1 MKLNQVIAIV
11 TGTKTQT
18 QKVVTSIYKKI
29 QNTDLMAGISRKY
42 KPRDEE
48 GEALPPESK
57 RIQLTADQA
66 INEAVEVWAK
76 TWDMV
81 ASQDEANSK
90 AFADVEVSGYGVLLT
105 DVNVL
110 HLLYLDK
117 QLTDVKAFV
126 NKMPVLDPSEEWDY
140 KDEVGAYATE
150 AYETTRTKKVP
161 RNHVKAVATEQH
173 PAQVEVYMEDVIVGT
188 WSTIKYSGAMSVA
201 KKVAILNRIGKLQD
215 AVKKAREQANMIDAE
230 QIDEANSIF
239 SYIFK

>member
-1 MKLNQVIAIV
+1 MKLNQVIAVV
-11 TGTKTQT
+11 TGAKTQT
-18 QKVVTSIYKKI
+18 QKAVTGIYKKI

-48 GEALPPESK
+48 GEVLPAESK

-66 INEAVEVWAK
+66 INDACDVWAK

-81 ASQDEANSK
+81 ATQDEANSK
-90 AFADVEVSGYGVLLT
+90 AFADVVVGMDTILEN
-105 DVNVL
+105 VNVL

-140 KDEVGAYATE
+140 SQEMGAYATE
-150 AYETTRTKKVP
+150 AYETTRTKKIP
-161 RNHVKAVATEQH
+161 RNHVKSPATVEH
-173 PAQVEVYMEDVIVGT
+173 PSQVEVYMEDVIVGT
-188 WSTIKYSGAMSVA
+188 WSTIKYSGAISVA
-201 KKVAILNRIGKLQD
+201 KKVAILNRIIMLQD
-215 AVKKAREQANMIDAE
+215 AVKKAREQANMVDVE
-230 QIDEANSIF
+230 VQDEANEIL

>member
-1 MKLNQVIAIV
+1 MKLNQVIAVV
-11 TGTKTQT
+11 TGAKTQT
-18 QKVVTSIYKKI
+18 QKSVTGIYKKI

-42 KPRDEE
+42 KPKDEE
-48 GEALPPESK
+48 GEALPSEGK

-66 INEAVEVWAK
+66 IEEAIDVWSKA
-76 TWDMV
+76 WDMV
-81 ASQDEANSK
+81 ATQDQANTK
-90 AFADVEVSGYGVLLT
+90 AFADVVVGMDTIIE

-117 QLTDVKAFV
+117 QLTDVKAFI

-140 KDEVGAYATE
+140 KDEMGAYATE

-161 RNHVKAVATEQH
+161 RNHVKAPATEQH

-188 WSTIKYSGAMSVA
+188 WSTIKYSGAMSIS
-201 KKVAILNRIGKLQD
+201 KKVKTLERITKLQD
-215 AVKKAREQANMIDAE
+215 AVKKAREQANMVDVEIADVA
-230 QIDEANSIF
+230 DDVF